1 VWSNLGVA
9 LEHEGNMQQA
19 LEHTARAV
27 ALDATRPTP
36 WVNLVRLVLRLQ
48 GPQAARAALLNAS
61 ELAVRDPRL
70 DELERALD
78 QGAAALPKPSDAAAN
93 GGAGL

>member
-1 VWSNLGVA
+1 VAFEHAGNL
-9 LEHEGNMQQA
+9 EQA
-19 LEHTARAV
+19 LAHTARAV
-27 ALDATRPTP
+27 TLDATRPTP
-36 WVNLVRLVLRLQ
+36 WVNLVRLLLRLQ

-78 QGAAALPKPSDAAAN
+78 QRASATTTPSTSAAN
-93 GGAGL
+93 EP